1 MKTQNINKL
10 YHAEK
15 NLFFLYRKKSFANG
29 KFVLSLIPIIW
40 IVMLS
45 TGIVYNQL
53 DMLVEIT
60 QRIVDGDFFWQ
71 GFIFQFRQ
79 FGPSVPIIITAS
91 IISYDFA
98 KNTAPLIYASISRK
112 RYLASN
118 IIFLILHQI
127 LLVTIAFLVMDVIM
141 FVLVQ
146 KFISFHVLLIGFS
159 YALLLMIFY
168 TSFTFIISTLIL
180 NSNIALL
187 IPLLYW
193 FFGFILLNMDLEL
206 LALDYY
212 ANDFWEFIYIY
223 ILSGNMYA
231 ERHFLHLDF
240 VVFIFVPIALFLL
253 SIRGFQLIEIRKD

>member
-29 KFVLSLIPIIW
+29 KFVMSLIPIIW

-45 TGIVYNQL
+45 TGYVYNKL
-53 DMLVEIT
+53 DWLIIT

-79 FGPSVPIIITAS
+79 FGPLVPIIITAS

-127 LLVTIAFLVMDVIM
+127 LLLSIAFLVMDIIM

-146 KFISFHVLLIGFS
+146 KFISFNVLLIGFF
-159 YALLLMIFY
+159 YVLALMIFY

-187 IPLLYW
+187 IPIFYW
-193 FFGFILLNMDLEL
+193 FFGIILLNIDLEL
-206 LALDYY
+206 LVIDYY
-212 ANDFWEFIYIY
+212 ANDLWGFVFTYIY
-223 ILSGNMYA
+223 SGNFYA
-231 ERHFLHLDF
+231 KNHFLPLDF

>member
-1 MKTQNINKL
+1 MNTQKISKI
-10 YHAEK
+10 YHTEK
-15 NLFFLYRKKSFANG
+15 NLFFLYRKKNFATII
-29 KFVLSLIPIIW
+29 FVLSLIPIIW
-40 IVMLS
+40 IVTLS
-45 TGIVYNQL
+45 TGIIYNQL

-79 FGPSVPIIITAS
+79 FVPLVPIIITSS

-98 KNTAPLIYASISRK
+98 KNTAPLIYTSISRK
-112 RYLASN
+112 KYLASN

-127 LLVTIAFLVMDVIM
+127 LLLTIAFLVMDVII
-141 FVLVQ
+141 FVLVR
-146 KFISFHVLLIGFS
+146 KFISFHLLLIGFS

-180 NSNIALL
+180 NSSVSLL

-193 FFGFILLNMDLEL
+193 FFGFTLLQIDLEL
-206 LALDYY
+206 LAIDYY
-212 ANDFWEFIYIY
+212 ANDFWEFVYIY

-231 ERHFLHLDF
+231 ERYILHIDF
-240 VVFIFVPIALFLL
+240 VVFIFVPIVLFLL